1 MQQVDWAS
9 LATSVAVEILGEP
22 KTKTS
27 THWRWGNKGSLALAV
42 EGEGKGNFYDFEQ
55 DKSFTCHEFII
66 ENGRDLQATLEA
78 HGYKKF
84 DREGAGIDIQ
94 HSPQEKKAPS
104 RSFDK
109 FQMQSLA
116 NEAVIKVQY
125 SDSFW
130 VMRFPDGHR
139 IKQKYAPFSKQD
151 NGSWILARPEAPL
164 PIYLSDGDTEG
175 SVLVVEGEKAMRG
188 AENLYQGQ
196 VCCHHGG
203 VNNWKEGKSDWTPIY
218 GRKVFI
224 WPDNDEAGLKF
235 ATELK
240 AYLNSKKC
248 QVEIIKIPDDFA
260 EKDDLWDAAA
270 NNYFDSLESF
280 ADYIENNLDRSAR
293 GSFELMSIAD
303 MAANIKEPEWLI
315 DQILERNTIGSIFGS
330 PKSGKSLISL
340 SMMMAISNGTE
351 WFGHSVK
358 QTPVVL
364 FCGEGER
371 SMHKRILAWAKFNE
385 QTVRDNPFR
394 MSNRPARILDDQDFA
409 LIMQT
414 LKNTYEELGDIGCVC
429 IDTLQRNWGGGDENS
444 SSDMGKFIQ
453 RIDEIKYEFNAN
465 VVIVHHSGHVG
476 GKSRARGSSVLP
488 SSVDFEFQVDR
499 KDGKDDDSKMYT
511 TIKQTL
517 NKEGADLP
525 PINFEVVPVH
535 NLKGYVNQGSA
546 TVNLTDHIFENIKK
560 PAGNLTL
567 LNSAIYTE
575 HSLKIAEGIDP
586 YEAMISVAD
595 IVNYFDDPRKDNKWV
610 SKNIDLYKYDKQC
623 DWVVGERNCYQS
635 KSLLP
640 EPFKIKTP

>member
-22 KTKTS
+22 KTKTT

-84 DREGAGIDIQ
+84 DREGAGIDVQ
-94 HSPQEKKAPS
+94 LSPQEKKAPS

-109 FQMQSLA
+109 FQMQNLA
-116 NEAVIKVQY
+116 NAAEIKVQY
-125 SDSFW
+125 SDTFW
-130 VMRFPDGHR
+130 VMRFPEGHH
-139 IKQKYAPFSKQD
+139 IKQKYAPFTKQED
-151 NGSWILARPEAPL
+151 GSWILARPEAPL

-175 SVLVVEGEKAMRG
+175 SVLIVEGEKAMLG
-188 AENLYQGQ
+188 AAKLFQGQ

-218 GRKVFI
+218 GRKVLI
-224 WPDNDEAGLKF
+224 WPDNDEAGLKM

-303 MAANIKEPEWLI
+303 MEANIKEPEWLI

-385 QTVRDNPFR
+385 QSVRDNPFR
-394 MSNRPARILDDQDFA
+394 MSNRPARILDDEDFA

-453 RIDEIKYEFNAN
+453 RVDEIKYEFDCN
-465 VVIVHHSGHVG
+465 VTLVHHSGHVG

-499 KDGKDDDSKMYT
+499 KNGPEDDPRMYT

-525 PINFEVVPVH
+525 PINFEVIPVH
-535 NLKGYVNQGSA
+535 NLKGYVSQGSA
-546 TVNLTDHIFENIKK
+546 TVDLTEFVPGNEVEDPENLTAINNAITIIHSEKIK
-560 PAGNLTL
+560 AD
-567 LNSAIYTE
+567 
-575 HSLKIAEGIDP
+575 IDP
-586 YEAMISVAD
+586 FEAMVSID
-595 IVNYFDDPRKDNKWV
+595 EIVDYLDDPKKNKKWV
-610 SKNIDLYKYDKQC
+610 YNNINKYKDHNSHCWVKAERGQYQC
-623 DWVVGERNCYQS
+623 EN
-635 KSLLP
+635 LLTT
-640 EPFKIKTP
+640 PF

>member
-22 KTKTS
+22 KTKTT

-55 DKSFTCHEFII
+55 DKSFTCYEFII
-66 ENGRDLQATLEA
+66 ENGKDLQATLEA

-84 DREGAGIDIQ
+84 DREGAGIDNQ

-104 RSFDK
+104 RSFNK
-109 FQMQSLA
+109 YQMQTLA

-125 SDSFW
+125 SSSFW

-139 IKQKYAPFSKQD
+139 IKQKYAPFSKQED
-151 NGSWILARPEAPL
+151 GSWILARPEAPL

-175 SVLVVEGEKAMRG
+175 PVLIVEGEKAMLG
-188 AENLYQGQ
+188 AAKLFQGQ

-280 ADYIENNLDRSAR
+280 ADYIENNLDRSVR

-303 MAANIKEPEWLI
+303 MEANIKEPEWLI

-414 LKNTYEELGDIGCVC
+414 LKNTYDELGDIGCVC

-453 RIDEIKYEFNAN
+453 RVDEIKYEFDCN
-465 VVIVHHSGHVG
+465 VTMVHHSGHVG

-488 SSVDFEFQVDR
+488 SSVDFEFQVFDIQLD
-499 KDGKDDDSKMYT
+499 KVGF
-511 TIKQTL
+511 TILVPT
-517 NKEGADLP
+517 
-525 PINFEVVPVH
+525 INSV
-535 NLKGYVNQGSA
+535 
-546 TVNLTDHIFENIKK
+546 T
-560 PAGNLTL
+560 
-567 LNSAIYTE
+567 
-575 HSLKIAEGIDP
+575 IDVL
-586 YEAMISVAD
+586 EIVAD
-595 IVNYFDDPRKDNKWV
+595 AHFDNVTHANQLTWSASNLAVDKEVTVRNRLTSLATCCAEACTPNDIVETTFTNVQEVKTLV
-610 SKNIDLYKYDKQC
+610 S
-623 DWVVGERNCYQS
+623 
-635 KSLLP
+635 
-640 EPFKIKTP
+640 

>member
-22 KTKTS
+22 KTKTT

-84 DREGAGIDIQ
+84 DREGAGIDKQ
-94 HSPQEKKAPS
+94 FSPQEKKAPS

-125 SDSFW
+125 SSSFW

-175 SVLVVEGEKAMRG
+175 SVLIVEGEKAMLG
-188 AENLYQGQ
+188 AAKLFQGQ

-218 GRKVFI
+218 GRKVLI

-303 MAANIKEPEWLI
+303 MEANIKEPEWLI

-394 MSNRPARILDDQDFA
+394 MSNRPARILDDEDFA

-453 RIDEIKYEFNAN
+453 RVDEIKYEFDCN
-465 VVIVHHSGHVG
+465 VTLVHHSGHVG

-499 KDGKDDDSKMYT
+499 KNGPEDDPRMYT

-525 PINFEVVPVH
+525 PINFEVIPVH
-535 NLKGYVNQGSA
+535 NLKGYVSQGSA
-546 TVNLTDHIFENIKK
+546 TIDLSEFVPGVEVEDPENLTAINNAITIIHSEKIK
-560 PAGNLTL
+560 AD
-567 LNSAIYTE
+567 
-575 HSLKIAEGIDP
+575 IDP
-586 YEAMISVAD
+586 FEAMVSID
-595 IVNYFDDPRKDNKWV
+595 EIVKYLDDPKKDKKWV
-610 SKNIDLYKYDKQC
+610 YNNINKYKDHNSHCWVKAERGQYQC
-623 DWVVGERNCYQS
+623 EN
-635 KSLLP
+635 LLST
-640 EPFKIKTP
+640 PF

>member
-22 KTKTS
+22 KTKTT

-175 SVLVVEGEKAMRG
+175 PVLIVEGEKAMLG

-218 GRKVFI
+218 GRKVLI

-303 MAANIKEPEWLI
+303 MEANIKEPEWLI

-394 MSNRPARILDDQDFA
+394 MSNRPARILDDEDFA

-414 LKNTYEELGDIGCVC
+414 LKNTYDELGDIGCVC
-429 IDTLQRNWGGGDENS
+429 IDTLQRNWGGTGDENS

-453 RIDEIKYEFNAN
+453 RVDEIKYEFNAN

-499 KDGKDDDSKMYT
+499 KNGPEDDPRMYT

-525 PINFEVVPVH
+525 PINFEVIPVH
-535 NLKGYVNQGSA
+535 NLKGYVSQGSA
-546 TVNLTDHIFENIKK
+546 TIDLTEFVPGNEIEDPENLTAINNAITIIHSEKIKADK
-560 PAGNLTL
+560 DPFKAMV
-567 LNSAIYTE
+567 S
-575 HSLKIAEGIDP
+575 ID
-586 YEAMISVAD
+586 E
-595 IVNYFDDPRKDNKWV
+595 IVDYLDDPKKNKKWV
-610 SKNIDLYKYDKQC
+610 YNNINKYKDHNSHCWVKAERGQYQC
-623 DWVVGERNCYQS
+623 EN
-635 KSLLP
+635 LLTT
-640 EPFKIKTP
+640 PF

>member
-22 KTKTS
+22 KTKTT

-84 DREGAGIDIQ
+84 DREGAGIDVQ
-94 HSPQEKKAPS
+94 LSPQEKKAPS

-109 FQMQSLA
+109 FQMQNLA
-116 NEAVIKVQY
+116 NAAEIKVQY
-125 SDSFW
+125 SDTFW
-130 VMRFPDGHR
+130 VMRFPEGHH
-139 IKQKYAPFSKQD
+139 IKQKYAPFTKQED
-151 NGSWILARPEAPL
+151 GSWILARPEAPL

-175 SVLVVEGEKAMRG
+175 SVLIVEGEKAMLG
-188 AENLYQGQ
+188 AAKLFQGQ

-218 GRKVFI
+218 GRKVLI
-224 WPDNDEAGLKF
+224 WPDNDEAGLKM

-303 MAANIKEPEWLI
+303 MEANIKEPEWLI

-385 QTVRDNPFR
+385 QSVRDNPFR
-394 MSNRPARILDDQDFA
+394 MSNRPARILDDEDFA

-453 RIDEIKYEFNAN
+453 RVDEIKYEFDCN
-465 VVIVHHSGHVG
+465 VTLVHHSGHVG

-499 KDGKDDDSKMYT
+499 KNGPEDDPRMYT

-525 PINFEVVPVH
+525 PINFEVIPVH
-535 NLKGYVNQGSA
+535 NLKGYVSQGSA
-546 TVNLTDHIFENIKK
+546 TVDLTEFVPGNEVEDPENLTAINNAITIIHSEKIKADK
-560 PAGNLTL
+560 DPFKAMV
-567 LNSAIYTE
+567 S
-575 HSLKIAEGIDP
+575 ID
-586 YEAMISVAD
+586 E
-595 IVNYFDDPRKDNKWV
+595 IVDYLDDPKKNKKWV
-610 SKNIDLYKYDKQC
+610 YNNINKYKDHNSHCWVKAERGQYQC
-623 DWVVGERNCYQS
+623 EN
-635 KSLLP
+635 LLTT
-640 EPFKIKTP
+640 PF

>member
-55 DKSFTCHEFII
+55 DKSLTCHEFII

-84 DREGAGIDIQ
+84 DREGAGIDKHI
-94 HSPQEKKAPS
+94 SPQEKKAPS

-109 FQMQSLA
+109 FQMQNLA
-116 NEAVIKVQY
+116 NAAEIKVQY
-125 SDSFW
+125 SDTFW
-130 VMRFPDGHR
+130 VMRFPEGHH
-139 IKQKYAPFSKQD
+139 IKQKYAPFTKQED
-151 NGSWILARPEAPL
+151 GSWILARPEAPL

-175 SVLVVEGEKAMRG
+175 PVLIVEGEKAMRG

-218 GRKVFI
+218 GRKVLI

-248 QVEIIKIPDDFA
+248 QVEIIKIPEDFA

-270 NNYFDSLESF
+270 NSYFDSLESF
-280 ADYIENNLDRSAR
+280 AAYIENNLDRSVR

-303 MAANIKEPEWLI
+303 MEANIKEPEWLI

-385 QTVRDNPFR
+385 QSVRDNPFR
-394 MSNRPARILDDQDFA
+394 MSNRPARILDDADFA

-453 RIDEIKYEFNAN
+453 RVDEIKYEFDCN
-465 VVIVHHSGHVG
+465 VTLVHHSGHVG

-499 KDGKDDDSKMYT
+499 KDGPDDDPRMYT

-535 NLKGYVNQGSA
+535 NLKGYVSQGSA
-546 TVNLTDHIFENIKK
+546 TIDLTEFVPGNEIEDPENLTAINNAITIIHSEKIKADK
-560 PAGNLTL
+560 DPFKAMV
-567 LNSAIYTE
+567 S
-575 HSLKIAEGIDP
+575 ID
-586 YEAMISVAD
+586 E
-595 IVNYFDDPRKDNKWV
+595 IVDYLDDPKKNKKWV
-610 SKNIDLYKYDKQC
+610 YNNINKYKDHNSHCWVKAERGQYQC
-623 DWVVGERNCYQS
+623 EN
-635 KSLLP
+635 LLTT
-640 EPFKIKTP
+640 PF

>member
-84 DREGAGIDIQ
+84 DREGAGIEQ
-94 HSPQEKKAPS
+94 QFSPQEKKAPS

-125 SDSFW
+125 SSSFW
-130 VMRFPDGHR
+130 VMRFPEGHR
-139 IKQKYAPFSKQD
+139 IKQKYAPFSKQED
-151 NGSWILARPEAPL
+151 GSWILARPEAPL
-164 PIYLSDGDTEG
+164 PIYLSDVNTEG
-175 SVLVVEGEKAMRG
+175 PVLIVEGEKAMRG
-188 AENLYQGQ
+188 AEKLFQGQ

-280 ADYIENNLDRSAR
+280 ADYIENNLDRSIR

-303 MAANIKEPEWLI
+303 MEANIKEPEWLI
-315 DQILERNTIGSIFGS
+315 EQILERNTIGSIFGS

-351 WFGHSVK
+351 WFGHRVK

-453 RIDEIKYEFNAN
+453 RVDEIKYEFNCN
-465 VVIVHHSGHVG
+465 VTLVHHSGHVG

-499 KDGKDDDSKMYT
+499 KNGPDDDPRMYT

-525 PINFEVVPVH
+525 PINFEVIPVH
-535 NLKGYVNQGSA
+535 NLKGYVSQGSA
-546 TVNLTDHIFENIKK
+546 TIDLSEFVPGVEVEDPENLTAINNAITIIHSEKIK
-560 PAGNLTL
+560 ADM
-567 LNSAIYTE
+567 
-575 HSLKIAEGIDP
+575 DP
-586 YEAMISVAD
+586 FEAMVSIPE
-595 IVNYFDDPRKDNKWV
+595 IVNYLDDPKKDKKWV
-610 SKNIDLYKYDKQC
+610 SKNIDRYKDHKSHCWVKAERGQYQC
-623 DWVVGERNCYQS
+623 EN
-635 KSLLP
+635 LLTT
-640 EPFKIKTP
+640 PF

>member
-84 DREGAGIDIQ
+84 DREGAGIDVQI
-94 HSPQEKKAPS
+94 SPQEKKAPS

-125 SDSFW
+125 SSSFW

-139 IKQKYAPFSKQD
+139 IKQKYAPFSKQED
-151 NGSWILARPEAPL
+151 GSWILARPEAPL

-175 SVLVVEGEKAMRG
+175 PVLIVEGEKAMLG
-188 AENLYQGQ
+188 AENLFQGQ

-218 GRKVFI
+218 GRKVLI

-303 MAANIKEPEWLI
+303 MEANIKEPEWLI

-394 MSNRPARILDDQDFA
+394 MSNRPARILDDEDFA

-453 RIDEIKYEFNAN
+453 RVDEIKYEFDCN
-465 VVIVHHSGHVG
+465 VTLVHHSGHVG

-499 KDGKDDDSKMYT
+499 NKAPDDDSRMYT

-525 PINFEVVPVH
+525 PINFEVIPVH
-535 NLKGYVNQGSA
+535 NLKGYVSQGSA
-546 TVNLTDHIFENIKK
+546 TIDLTDFVPGEVVEDPENLTAINNAITIIHSEKIK
-560 PAGNLTL
+560 N
-567 LNSAIYTE
+567 N
-575 HSLKIAEGIDP
+575 IDP
-586 YEAMISVAD
+586 YKATVSISD
-595 IVNYFDDPRKDNKWV
+595 IVKYLDDEKRDNSWV
-610 SKNIDLYKYDKQC
+610 SKQLDRYKDHKSHCWTKNSRGQYQCENLLKQ
-623 DWVVGERNCYQS
+623 
-635 KSLLP
+635 
-640 EPFKIKTP
+640 PF

>member
-55 DKSFTCHEFII
+55 DKSLTCHEFII

-84 DREGAGIDIQ
+84 DREGAGIDKHI
-94 HSPQEKKAPS
+94 SPQEKKAPS

-109 FQMQSLA
+109 FQMQNLA
-116 NEAVIKVQY
+116 NAAEIKVQY
-125 SDSFW
+125 SDTFW
-130 VMRFPDGHR
+130 VMRFPEGHH
-139 IKQKYAPFSKQD
+139 IKQKYAPFTKQED
-151 NGSWILARPEAPL
+151 GSWILARPEAPL

-175 SVLVVEGEKAMRG
+175 PVLITEGEKAMRG

-218 GRKVFI
+218 GRKVLI

-248 QVEIIKIPDDFA
+248 QVEIIKIPEDFA

-303 MAANIKEPEWLI
+303 MEANIKEPEWLI

-385 QTVRDNPFR
+385 QSVRDNPFR
-394 MSNRPARILDDQDFA
+394 MSNRPARILDDADFA

-429 IDTLQRNWGGGDENS
+429 IDTLQRNWGGTGDENS

-453 RIDEIKYEFNAN
+453 RVDEIKYEFNAN

-499 KDGKDDDSKMYT
+499 KDGPDDDPRMYT

-535 NLKGYVNQGSA
+535 NLKGYVSQGSA
-546 TVNLTDHIFENIKK
+546 TIDITEFVPGNEPEDPENLIAINNAITIIHSEKIK
-560 PAGNLTL
+560 AD
-567 LNSAIYTE
+567 
-575 HSLKIAEGIDP
+575 IDP
-586 YEAMISVAD
+586 FEAMVSIPE
-595 IVNYFDDPRKDNKWV
+595 IVKYLDDEKKDKNWV
-610 SKNIDLYKYDKQC
+610 NKNINKYKDHKSHCWVKAERGQYQC
-623 DWVVGERNCYQS
+623 EN
-635 KSLLP
+635 LLTA
-640 EPFKIKTP
+640 PF